1 MYHYTH
7 SPITTVEF
15 NHQRF
20 YVKRDDLLDKDFSGN
35 KARKLYYYLTHDF
48 PDISK
53 VVSQGSIQ
61 SNAMYSLSVL
71 AKRKGWDF
79 LYIAHSPPSF
89 LTSNPH
95 GNYYEALQ
103 NGMKVI
109 FSKEEADIDANTL
122 WIGEGARERE
132 AQWGINLLAH
142 EIVEWQQANAIKNLA
157 VVLPSGTG
165 TTALFLQKYLSRYA
179 ITVYT
184 TPCVGDESYL
194 IAQFNSLESYCHPT
208 VLKLDKKYH
217 FGKLYPNNY
226 AIWKKL
232 KADTGI
238 EFDLLY
244 DPKGWLMI
252 EQHQEFLSD
261 KTLLYIHQGGL
272 MGNESMLRRYERKSQ
287 ISK

>member
-7 SPITTVEF
+7 SPITTIEF
-15 NHQRF
+15 NHQTL
-20 YVKRDDLLDKDFSGN
+20 YIKRDDLLDKDFSGN

-48 PDISK
+48 PHITK
-53 VVSQGSIQ
+53 VVSEGSIQ

-71 AKRKGWDF
+71 CKRKGWDF
-79 LYIAHSPPSF
+79 LYIAHSLPSF
-89 LTSNPH
+89 LASNPH

-109 FSKEEADIDANTL
+109 FSKEEAPIDTNTL
-122 WIGEGARERE
+122 WIEEGARERE
-132 AQWGINLLAH
+132 AQWGINLLAQ
-142 EIVEWQQANAIKNLA
+142 EIVEWQQANAIGNLA

-165 TTALFLQKYLSRYA
+165 TTALFLQKYLSQYN
-179 ITVYT
+179 IVVYT

-194 IAQFNSLESYCHPT
+194 IEQFNSLESRLHPT

-217 FGKLYPNNY
+217 FGKLYRNNY

-252 EQHQEFLSD
+252 EQYQEFLSD

-272 MGNESMLRRYERKSQ
+272 MGNESMLRRYERKYPNL
-287 ISK
+287 